1 MLASYSAEVLKLRK
15 RPAIWLV
22 GVVWALLG
30 LLFGYVFPYLAYRSS
45 TGPEAALGKAALT
58 QALPVDLVPT
68 AIQGFPL
75 FAGALAMLLGVLATG
90 GEYGWHTMKMLM
102 TQGPN
107 RVSVILGK
115 TLALVSLMLL
125 IVLVSF
131 GVDALCGTVI
141 ASVTHSP
148 VDWPSAGAIVGG
160 MAAGWLI
167 VVMWCLAGAFL
178 GIAFRGTALA
188 AGIGLVWVLA
198 VENLLRGFSS
208 IVAGLSTVTKFLP
221 GTNAGSL
228 AAALGSTS
236 PSRDG
241 GTPGVTTAVG
251 GVQAG
256 IVVAVYLTLFV
267 VLAVTLVRGRD
278 IV

>member
-1 MLASYSAEVLKLRK
+1 MFASFSAELLKLRK

-22 GVVWALLG
+22 AVVWVLLAV
-30 LLFGYVFPYLAYRSS
+30 LFGYVFPYLAYKSS
-45 TGPEAALGKAALT
+45 TGPKAALGTKALV

-68 AIQGFPL
+68 AVQGFPL

-90 GEYGWHTMKMLM
+90 GEYGWNTMKMLM
-102 TQGPN
+102 TQGPG
-107 RVSVILGK
+107 RGSVIVGK
-115 TLALVSLMLL
+115 TLALIALMFV
-125 IVLVSF
+125 IVLGSF
-131 GVDALCGTVI
+131 GVDALCSTVV
-141 ASVTHSP
+141 ASITHSP
-148 VDWPSAGAIVGG
+148 LDWPSVGAVVRG

-178 GIAFRGTALA
+178 GIALRSTALA

-208 IVAGLSTVTKFLP
+208 IVSGLADVTKFLP

-236 PSRDG
+236 QSRDG
-241 GTPGVTTAVG
+241 GTPGVTAVVG
-251 GVQAG
+251 GAQAS

-267 VLAVTLVRGRD
+267 ILAVLFVRRRD